1 MDDPRFSVVIPA
13 HNEARYL
20 PPLVDSL
27 DRARRRLPGG
37 AGEVEVIVADN
48 GSDDGTAAIAAQH
61 GCRVVPVERRV
72 IAAARN
78 GGARAARG
86 EILCFVDADMRIHPD
101 TFLAIEPVMASPR
114 TVGGA
119 TGVTLER
126 WSLGLA
132 CTYAM
137 FLPMVWLTG
146 MDTGVVFCRR
156 ADFEAIGG
164 YDERRPIAEDVV
176 FLWALR
182 RLGRARGARL
192 VRLTAAKA
200 VASTRKFDRYGD
212 WHYFT
217 RVLPR
222 ALAAGFRPTRMQE
235 MIDEYW
241 YRDRS

>member
-1 MDDPRFSVVIPA
+1 MAAPTFSVVIPA
-13 HNEARYL
+13 YNEARYL
-20 PPLVDSL
+20 PRLLDSL
-27 DRARRRLPGG
+27 EAARQRYPPG
-37 AGEVEVIVADN
+37 AADVEVIVADN
-48 GSDDGTAAIAAQH
+48 ASTDATAETAARR
-61 GCRVVPVERRV
+61 GCQVIPVARRV

-86 EILCFVDADMRIHPD
+86 EILCFVDADMRVHPD
-101 TFLAIEPVMASPR
+101 TFGVIERAMASDR
-114 TVGGA
+114 AIGGA

-137 FLPMVWLTG
+137 LMPMVWLTG

-156 ADFEAIGG
+156 ADFWAVGG
-164 YDERRPIAEDVV
+164 YDESRPIAEDVA

-182 RLGRARGARL
+182 RLGRRREARL
-192 VRLTAAKA
+192 VRATAAKA
-200 VASTRKFDRYGD
+200 VASTRKFDQHGD

-217 RVLPR
+217 KVLPR
-222 ALAAGFRPTRMQE
+222 VVAAGGRRSRLDGLIQ
-235 MIDEYW
+235 DYW